1 MLPLL
6 RGKFLSHMN
15 TEVAAE
21 GNNWGGGGRER
32 ERDKMVD
39 ISGEKVH
46 NTEYQASLETDQVRK
61 LHEAKQRVLTGL
73 QFPVSALPFF
83 LSAKT
88 TIKGS
93 DSTST

>member
-1 MLPLL
+1 
-6 RGKFLSHMN
+6 MN

-21 GNNWGGGGRER
+21 GNNGGGGRE
-32 ERDKMVD
+32 KMVD

-83 LSAKT
+83 LGAKT
-88 TIKGS
+88 TIKKGL
-93 DSTST
+93 

>member
-1 MLPLL
+1 M
-6 RGKFLSHMN
+6 
-15 TEVAAE
+15 
-21 GNNWGGGGRER
+21 GGGGRE
-32 ERDKMVD
+32 KMVD

-83 LSAKT
+83 LGAKT
-88 TIKGS
+88 TIKKGL
-93 DSTST
+93 